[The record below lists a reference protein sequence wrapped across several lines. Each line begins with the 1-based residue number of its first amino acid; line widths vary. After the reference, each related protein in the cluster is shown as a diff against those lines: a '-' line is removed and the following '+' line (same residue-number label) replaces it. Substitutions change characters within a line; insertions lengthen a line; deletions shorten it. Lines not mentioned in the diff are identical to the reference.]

1 MMPKRSPRLMIKST
15 RKYAKYLTV
24 LFVIF
29 LALVGVFCTVFSN
42 IFVNRFIDSYL
53 VLRPG
58 NQIVDMWLSPDVNVT
73 IDIYF
78 FNWTNSEDFYKTKVK
93 PKVEEVGPYSFLEMP
108 KKEIF
113 QWHPENNTVDYGKRH
128 LYYFDENKSKRPL
141 EDKLVTLNGL
151 LVAAASKTRY
161 WNYVKR
167 TVVDMAL
174 RLYQNGIVW
183 KHTAEEFFF
192 KGFEDNIVNL
202 LSIFPSSFR
211 SSMGIFVP
219 WDRIGFIYGRN
230 GTTDLLGTHTIS
242 TGAGNMDEFGQIVLW
257 KGKNYS
263 EPLPQACGSVKGSA
277 GEFQKTNLKKNESI
291 QYFFSDFCRTFNLD
305 YLDEYMVEG
314 VKGYRYIISPNTFD
328 NGTLNPA
335 NECFCN
341 GECLPYG
348 AVNISGCWFG
358 LPVFITNP
366 HFLDA
371 DPFYASQVEGIK
383 PELDKHLT
391 TAVLDPRT
399 GFMLEL
405 KGRLQLNFYIQPSS
419 HIRSYQNTRR
429 MLFPVF
435 WFDMHMR
442 ISKKSALL
450 LRIMNN
456 LQLYCH
462 IVGASIIFISL
473 LFFVWQPLKRMWN
486 KRYTHH
492 MQINTMADDDD
503 DDVNSS
509 KKAKDFKIRDSLYSL
524 PPNFPS
530 LLYISHPRRS
540 LPVIISQLD
549 ESEMLS
555 SCLEDN
561 QRDEFEQELET
572 MVDHIGNKS

>member
-15 RKYAKYLTV
+15 RKYVKYLTV

-29 LALVGVFCTVFSN
+29 LALVGVFCTVFSK
-42 IFVNRFIDSYL
+42 IFVNRFIDSYMI
-53 VLRPG
+53 LRPG
-58 NQIVDMWLSPDVNVT
+58 NKIVDMWLSPDVNVT
-73 IDIYF
+73 IDIHF

-93 PKVEEVGPYSFLEMP
+93 PKVEEVGPYSFLEIP

-113 QWHPENNTVDYGKRH
+113 QWHPENNTVDYGKKH
-128 LYYFDENKSKRPL
+128 WYYFDETKSERPL
-141 EDKLVTLNGL
+141 EDKLVTVNGL
-151 LVAAASKTRY
+151 LVAAASKTRD

-167 TVVDMAL
+167 AVVDMAL
-174 RLYQNGIVW
+174 RLYKNGIVW

-230 GTTDLLGTHTIS
+230 GSTDLLGTHTIS

-263 EPLPQACGSVKGSA
+263 EPLPQACSSVKGSA

-291 QYFFSDFCRTFNLD
+291 QYFFSDFCRTINLD
-305 YLDEYMVEG
+305 YVDEYMVEG
-314 VKGYRYIISPNTFD
+314 IKGYRYIISPNTFD

-358 LPVFITNP
+358 LPVFISNP

-371 DPFYASQVEGIK
+371 DPFYASKIDGMK
-383 PELDKHLT
+383 PESDKHLT

-429 MLFPVF
+429 MLFPIF

-462 IVGASIIFISL
+462 IFGASIIFISL
-473 LFFVWQPLKRMWN
+473 LFFIWQPLKRMWN

-492 MQINTMADDDD
+492 MQINTLADDDED
-503 DDVNSS
+503 YSS
-509 KKAKDFKIRDSLYSL
+509 KQKDFKTRDSLYSL
-524 PPNFPS
+524 PPNFPT

-549 ESEMLS
+549 ESEALN
-555 SCLEDN
+555 SCLDDN
-561 QRDEFEQELET
+561 QREEFEQELET